1 MNADIEESRGMP
13 VTKEQLAS
21 DLGKIGIGNGDH
33 VAVSLSLK
41 SIGYV
46 LGGADAFIDS
56 LLDVVGSEG
65 TIMMNAFTQSFPIA
79 EINPDYVFDSE
90 STIPY
95 TGLVP
100 RALIKRKESIRS
112 RHPTCSVVATGR
124 MAEYLTEGHDERSSP
139 YLPYTKLGQIGGKY
153 LSVGIGNNLVAIRHE
168 AQRRAGLFVVP
179 ILMGVRYRNLKG
191 EVILFVWVHPPCARK
206 LPELVPMLEK
216 KGLIKRGKIGRGASI
231 EGSVEELIEGMSSLL
246 KNDPTLTLCDDFFC
260 MKCRE
265 LERRMNLYGRIANAA
280 FFQESFLMRRVL
292 YLRNKLLLR
301 SYSKISF
308 QNSRPQKTFS
318 QASLLENV
326 FVRTSRVVSKILNH

>member
-124 MAEYLTEGHDERSSP
+124 MAEYLT
-139 YLPYTKLGQIGGKY
+139 
-153 LSVGIGNNLVAIRHE
+153 
-168 AQRRAGLFVVP
+168 
-179 ILMGVRYRNLKG
+179 
-191 EVILFVWVHPPCARK
+191 
-206 LPELVPMLEK
+206 
-216 KGLIKRGKIGRGASI
+216 
-231 EGSVEELIEGMSSLL
+231 
-246 KNDPTLTLCDDFFC
+246 
-260 MKCRE
+260 
-265 LERRMNLYGRIANAA
+265 
-280 FFQESFLMRRVL
+280 
-292 YLRNKLLLR
+292 
-301 SYSKISF
+301 
-308 QNSRPQKTFS
+308 
-318 QASLLENV
+318 
-326 FVRTSRVVSKILNH
+326 